1 MEGNRLVIGLDYGT
15 TYTGVSFCESSK
27 DKQADHIE
35 VIHDWPSQS
44 SKNATQEKVPSE
56 VAYREEGILWG
67 ALIPADVPRHMWT
80 KLQLDP
86 LQVGE
91 VTKINREI
99 AMSKGNAN
107 KQPDDVI
114 TDYLAQ
120 VKAHLLK
127 NLDQKYGRTLWR
139 TMPITLVVTVPATWS
154 DLAKSR
160 TLEAVNK
167 AGFNTLEFP
176 QPVTTILTTEPE
188 AAAIYTIRTFRG
200 KSNLTHALA
209 NPGVLRMCF

>member
-1 MEGNRLVIGLDYGT
+1 M
-15 TYTGVSFCESSK
+15 
-27 DKQADHIE
+27 
-35 VIHDWPSQS
+35 IHDWPSQS

-86 LQVGE
+86 LQAGE

-99 AMSKGNAN
+99 ATSAQNAN

-114 TDYLAQ
+114 TDFLAQ
-120 VKAHLLK
+120 VKAHLIK
-127 NLDQKYGRTLWR
+127 NLDQKYGTALWR

-160 TLEAVNK
+160 TLEAVNR

-188 AAAIYTIRTFRG
+188 AAAIHTMRTYRG
-200 KSNLTHALA
+200 ESKPICFLTS
-209 NPGVLRMCF
+209 PRVL

>member
-1 MEGNRLVIGLDYGT
+1 M
-15 TYTGVSFCESSK
+15 
-27 DKQADHIE
+27 
-35 VIHDWPSQS
+35 IHDWPSQS

-67 ALIPADVPRHMWT
+67 ALLPADVPRHMWT

-86 LQVGE
+86 LQAGE

-99 AMSKGNAN
+99 ATSAQNAN

-114 TDYLAQ
+114 TDFLTQ
-120 VKAHLLK
+120 VKAHLIK
-127 NLDQKYGRTLWR
+127 NLDQKYGTALWR

-160 TLEAVNK
+160 TLEAVNR
-167 AGFNTLEFP
+167 AGFNTQEFP

-188 AAAIYTIRTFRG
+188 AAAIHTMRTYRGESKSLCSLINPRVLQMCLQSDLTLKRHLKSLGLSEQTILSR
-200 KSNLTHALA
+200 LHAY
-209 NPGVLRMCF
+209 PQQGYS